1 MTSIIKANT
10 YPNSVAITFSLG
22 SLASTTADPPA
33 GRESN
38 EVDNSSNLYE
48 DALLYFEIKGGTTPT
63 SGKTGNLYVWGAD
76 YDGSTVRRPAGV
88 TGADANLTLTSAGA
102 QGTLIKPIASFIFN
116 ATTGTVYNQG
126 ALSVCQALGVP
137 VLPIRWGLFFH
148 HDGVAALNATG
159 GNHIFRYTG
168 INRQI
173 V

>member
-1 MTSIIKANT
+1 MVSIIKPNT

-22 SLASTTADPPA
+22 GLASTTADPPV

-38 EVDNSSNLYE
+38 EVDNSANLYE
-48 DALLYFEIKGGTTPT
+48 DALVYYEVKGGTTPT
-63 SGKTGNLYVWGAD
+63 VSKTGQLYVYAVE
-76 YDGSTVRRPAGV
+76 YDGTTFKRPAGI
-88 TGADANLTLTSAGA
+88 TGSDAGLTLTSAGA
-102 QGTLIKPIASFIFN
+102 QGTLLKPLATFIFN
-116 ATTGTVYNQG
+116 ATTGTVYKQG
-126 ALSVCQALGVP
+126 GLSVCQALGVP

-148 HDGVAALNATG
+148 HDSVAALDATN

>member
-1 MTSIIKANT
+1 MVSIVKPNT

-22 SLASTTADPPA
+22 SLASTTADPPV

-48 DALLYFEIKGGTTPT
+48 DALLYFEVKGGTTPT
-63 SGKTGNLYVWGAD
+63 VSKTGSLYVWGAD
-76 YDGSTVRRPAGV
+76 YDGSTVKRPAGI
-88 TGADANLTLTSAGA
+88 TGSDAGLTLTSAGA
-102 QGTLIKPIASFIFN
+102 QGTLLKLIASFIFN
-116 ATTGTVYNQG
+116 ATTGTVYKQG

-148 HDGVAALNATG
+148 HDSVAALDATG